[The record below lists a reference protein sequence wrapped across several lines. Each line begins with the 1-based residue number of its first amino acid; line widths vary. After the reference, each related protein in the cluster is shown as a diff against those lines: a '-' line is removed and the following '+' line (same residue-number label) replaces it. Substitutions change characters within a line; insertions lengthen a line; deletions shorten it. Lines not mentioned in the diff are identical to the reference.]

1 MASTAKL
8 EADFFVIRIPRLS
21 CRIVKALPVNEAEL
35 QDYLS
40 GWLASPGVKEAL
52 YLASPSLLERLE
64 LWQAKPDSKS
74 GIKVTYALLKYLIR
88 MGCRAT
94 PFGLFAG
101 VASGSFNEN
110 TVLKPASLAVERRK
124 TRLDMF
130 YLGTIQQELAQNP
143 AEIAQCYY
151 KPNATLYLLGHTY
164 HYIEPYQSADKR
176 QYRLS
181 AAEQDEYL
189 DAVLA
194 LALKGRTKTQLVQAF
209 SERYPEADITD
220 IEHYLQQ
227 LFQEQVL
234 IPELKLPLTSG
245 NTGESFVTSVKLAGA
260 QQTASV
266 LEQILAELQNHD
278 RLNTCTPDEY
288 RAMYQTLKALPY
300 KVSEN
305 KLFQSDTWRTMEH
318 ANISTSLLNTLQ
330 QTILALKTTASD
342 KTGHFDTFIRQ
353 FNQRFEGQFVSLLQV
368 LDDEAGV
375 SFSSDTGYE
384 SPLLAGLNITS
395 SRDAGNNHHISKFEQ
410 LFLREVPLKNNTS
423 TLELKSEDLLKDRD
437 KNIMLKQLPAS
448 FAVNISLYQDENN
461 QLLIHLHG
469 LSGPSGANML
479 GRFCHLD
486 EQLLNQVRQ
495 YLKKEESLSP
505 EAIFAE
511 VVHMPDGRP
520 GNVIS
525 RPSLRDYE
533 IVFLADTTLDES
545 KQIAVSDLY
554 VFIEAGKVKLW
565 SKRLNKQIIP
575 RLTSAHNYS
584 SHALGIYRFLC
595 MLQHQQAELPHFVM
609 PASFNQM
616 EYVPRIQL
624 DNVILHETHW
634 RIEREMLVALIQN
647 KEWQAEAWAKLCD
660 RYKIKRYV
668 CYAVADNVL
677 TLDLHNPFMVN
688 LLLSE
693 TQHQKY
699 ILLKESLLMQ
709 YQSYVSNDDGSFAHE
724 IIVPLVNNAAVPE
737 QVLHEN
743 PQAQINSTTVR
754 RFQPGSKWLSI
765 KLYAANSTVEQ
776 ILLEDI
782 KPLIETMYAQQ
793 SFEQWFFIRYADP
806 DWHIRL
812 RFYGNPQQL
821 YSQLLPQL
829 QQRLAPWLN
838 SNKLHRLE
846 LFTYERE
853 VERYGG
859 EQGIVFAENIFRVDS
874 DIILQ
879 GLELITGYGESI
891 RWRLALQLSDALQDA
906 FGYSLPEK
914 LKLISELRH
923 KFGQEF
929 QEHTHLRNQLGKK
942 YREQADYIRQDF
954 SANQPD
960 SNHTQTT
967 KPLSEL
973 RQRYLQT
980 LEPIA
985 QQLIQLQQTD
995 SLTCSLDTLVAS
1007 LLHMLNNRIFKA
1019 YGREQEFVVYDF
1031 LRRRYLSEGSKHK

>member
-21 CRIVKALPVNEAEL
+21 CRIVKALPATEAEL

-40 GWLASPGVKEAL
+40 SWLASPGVKEAL
-52 YLASPSLLERLE
+52 YLASPSLLERLA
-64 LWQAKPDSKS
+64 LWHAKPDSKS

-88 MGCRAT
+88 MGSRAT

-101 VASGSFNEN
+101 VASGSFKEN

-143 AEIAQCYY
+143 AEIAGCYY
-151 KPNATLYLLGHTY
+151 KPNTSLYLLGHSY

-181 AAEQDEYL
+181 VVEQDEYL
-189 DAVLA
+189 DAVLKLAANGEKKA
-194 LALKGRTKTQLVQAF
+194 LLVQGF
-209 SERYPEADITD
+209 SELYPEANITD

-245 NTGESFVTSVKLAGA
+245 NTGESFVTSLKQAGA
-260 QQTASV
+260 QQTAGV
-266 LEQILAELQNHD
+266 LGQILAELQNHD
-278 RLNTCTPDEY
+278 RLSGCSADEY
-288 RAMYQTLKALPY
+288 RAMYQALKKLPY
-300 KVSEN
+300 NVSEN
-305 KLFQSDTWRTMEH
+305 KLFQSDTWRTMED
-318 ANISTSLLNTLQ
+318 ANISASLLDTLQ
-330 QTILALKTTASD
+330 QTILTLNTTAPE
-342 KTGHFDTFIRQ
+342 KKGHFDTFIRQ
-353 FNQRFEGQFVSLLQV
+353 FNQRYEGQFVPLLQV
-368 LDDEAGV
+368 LDDEAGI

-384 SPLLAGLNITS
+384 SPLLAGLNITTS
-395 SRDAGNNHHISKFEQ
+395 PGTGKSNHVSKLEQ
-410 LFLREVPLKNNTS
+410 LLLREVPLKSNIA
-423 TLELKSEDLLKDRD
+423 TLQLKSEDLLKDRD
-437 KNIMLKQLPAS
+437 KNILFKQLPAS

-461 QLLIHLHG
+461 ELLVHLHG

-486 EQLLNQVRQ
+486 AQLLNQVRQ

-505 EAIFAE
+505 QAIFAE

-533 IVFLADTTLDES
+533 IVFLADTTLDEN

-554 VFIEAGKVKLW
+554 VFIDAGQVKLW
-565 SKRLNKQIIP
+565 SKRLNKQVIP

-616 EYVPRIQL
+616 EYVPRVQV

-634 RIEREMLVALIQN
+634 RVKREMLVALIQN
-647 KEWQAEAWAKLCD
+647 EEWQAEAWENLCD
-660 RYKIKRYV
+660 RYKLKRYV

-693 TQHQKY
+693 TQHQNY
-699 ILLKESLLMQ
+699 VLLKESLVMQ
-709 YQSYVSNDDGSFAHE
+709 YQSYVSNDEGSFAHE

-737 QVLHEN
+737 QVLHKN
-743 PQAQINSTTVR
+743 PHAQLNATTVR
-754 RFQPGSKWLSI
+754 RFQPGSEWLSI

-782 KPLIETMYAQQ
+782 KPLIEMMYAQQ

-859 EQGIVFAENIFRVDS
+859 EQGIVFAEHIFRVDS

-879 GLELITGYGESI
+879 GLELITEYGESI
-891 RWRLALQLSDALQDA
+891 RWRLALQLSDALQEG
-906 FGYSLPEK
+906 FGYSLSEK

-954 SANQPD
+954 SVSQPGSD
-960 SNHTQTT
+960 HTQIT
-967 KPLSEL
+967 KQLSEL
-973 RQRYLQT
+973 RQRYLQA
-980 LEPIA
+980 LKPITE
-985 QQLIQLQQTD
+985 QLIQLQQTD
-995 SLTCSLDTLVAS
+995 SLTCSLDTLLAS
-1007 LLHMLNNRIFKA
+1007 LLHMLNNRVFKA

-1031 LRRRYLSEGSKHK
+1031 LRRRYLSESSKNK

>member
-8 EADFFVIRIPRLS
+8 EADFFVIRVPRLS
-21 CRIVKALPVNEAEL
+21 CRIVKALPATEAEL

-64 LWQAKPDSKS
+64 LWHAKPDSKS

-88 MGCRAT
+88 MGSRAT

-101 VASGSFNEN
+101 VASGSFDEN

-143 AEIAQCYY
+143 AEITECYY

-189 DAVLA
+189 DVVLT

-245 NTGESFVTSVKLAGA
+245 NTGESFVTSVTQAGA

-266 LEQILAELQNHD
+266 LEQILTELQNHD

-305 KLFQSDTWRTMEH
+305 KLFQSDTWRTMDR
-318 ANISTSLLNTLQ
+318 ANINTSLLNTLQ

-342 KTGHFDTFIRQ
+342 KTEHFDTFIRQ

-410 LFLREVPLKNNTS
+410 LLLREVPLKNNTS

-461 QLLIHLHG
+461 QLLVHLHG

-954 SANQPD
+954 SVNQSG
-960 SNHTQTT
+960 SNHTQAT
-967 KPLSEL
+967 KQLSEL

-985 QQLIQLQQTD
+985 QRLLQLQQTD
-995 SLTCSLDTLVAS
+995 SLTCSLDTLLAS

-1031 LRRRYLSEGSKHK
+1031 LRRRYLSESSKHK